1 MQTQRRGHGLPVQQS
16 EMMAR
21 RLSLSSS
28 SCATATGEVAGIRVE
43 VPEHMRGTTRFS
55 MLVGDWARDIRM
67 YFSFYHKVPRHK
79 LDGLWWHHRR
89 QHRLQPNDSFQ
100 S

>member
-1 MQTQRRGHGLPVQQS
+1 
-16 EMMAR
+16 MMAR

-28 SCATATGEVAGIRVE
+28 SCATATGEVVGIRVE

-67 YFSFYHKVPRHK
+67 YSSV
-79 LDGLWWHHRR
+79 
-89 QHRLQPNDSFQ
+89 S